1 MSRKYIYVLGT
12 QTVKRNKA
20 HPLASIL
27 FCATLLINIQCVNY
41 ARIWVF
47 YDPYFPVKGQT
58 CYIRKNAGQGKLMFW
73 DVLCS
78 DLHHKQKTSLKGSL
92 KLKSYSSMSRSII
105 KNCAITKF
113 SLGFLL
119 RSVTYYNEKD
129 CFNAAQK
136 MKFFIE
142 DFFSKCD
149 RIRRKPQIWSHL
161 LKKSLMENLIFCAA
175 LMNKPL
181 VSNLYRRLSEHS
193 AEIKYLILSF
203 KIEAKFWTFI
213 CHVLRAR
220 FLNDSLTV
228 DT

>member
-1 MSRKYIYVLGT
+1 MSRKYTYVLGT

-27 FCATLLINIQCVNY
+27 FCATLLMNIHCVNY

-47 YDPYFPVKGQT
+47 YVP

-92 KLKSYSSMSRSII
+92 KLKSHTSMYRSII

-113 SLGFLL
+113 SVGFLL
-119 RSVTYYNEKD
+119 WSVLYYNEKD
-129 CFNAAQK
+129 CFNTAQK
-136 MKFFIE
+136 INFFIE

-149 RIRRKPQIWSHL
+149 RICRKPQIWSHL
-161 LKKSLMENLIFCAA
+161 L
-175 LMNKPL
+175 
-181 VSNLYRRLSEHS
+181 
-193 AEIKYLILSF
+193 
-203 KIEAKFWTFI
+203 
-213 CHVLRAR
+213 
-220 FLNDSLTV
+220 
-228 DT
+228 